1 MYYLFL
7 DLLEEVVT
15 NILETLATKEGQE
28 PDLPEI
34 EPSCHE
40 SFDEGEFILPFL
52 NKIPTLFTTTQV

>member
-1 MYYLFL
+1 MYCLFL

-15 NILETLATKEGQE
+15 DILETLATEEGQE

-40 SFDEGEFILPFL
+40 SLDEGKFILPFL
-52 NKIPTLFTTTQV
+52 HKIPALFTTTQV